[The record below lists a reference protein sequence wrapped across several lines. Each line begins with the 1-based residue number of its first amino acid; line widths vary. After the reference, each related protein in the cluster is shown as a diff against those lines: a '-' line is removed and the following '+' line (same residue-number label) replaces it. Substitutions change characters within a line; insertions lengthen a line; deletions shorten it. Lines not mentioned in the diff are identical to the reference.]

1 MTHDEPIDPL
11 AGHDTRSAEA
21 MVGLLSSAADANHNA
36 ACRVGSADVI
46 EPNGTLIAT
55 GDLHD
60 NPVNMGRVVQMAAL
74 DSDDPAHRAHLT
86 LHEVIH
92 SDRLVGGMDLS
103 HRAMLRV
110 AALKAAHPEHVHT
123 ILANHELAQIIGSG
137 IVKDGVRVVE
147 AFNAG
152 VEYVFGEGTD
162 DVLAAIDAFI
172 RSMPVALISG
182 RGTGKGLLCAHSLPG
197 PDVWDRMDF
206 EVLDRPL
213 TEDDYI
219 PRKGAAHLITWGR
232 RQKPEQLI
240 ELAERWGV
248 GLFILGH
255 DHAEE
260 GYAFKQP
267 NAVVLN
273 SDHAKGVVMK
283 VDLASPPNL
292 ANAAETVVPLG
303 GF

>member
-1 MTHDEPIDPL
+1 MMHDEPIDPL

-21 MVGLLSSAADANHNA
+21 MVELLRRATDANLNA
-36 ACRVGSADVI
+36 ACRNGSADVI
-46 EPNGTLIAT
+46 EPAGTLIAT

-60 NPVNMGRVVQMAAL
+60 NPVNLGRVVQMAAL
-74 DSDDPAHRAHLT
+74 DSDSPAHLT

-103 HRAMLRV
+103 HRALLRV
-110 AALKAAHPEHVHT
+110 AALKAAHPEYIHT

-152 VEYVFGEGTD
+152 VEYVFGDDTD
-162 DVLAAIDAFI
+162 AMLAAIDALI

-182 RGTGKGLLCAHSLPG
+182 RGTAQGVLCAHSLPG

-206 EVLDRPL
+206 DVLDRPL
-213 TEDDYI
+213 TEDDYT
-219 PRKGAAHLITWGR
+219 PRQGAAHLITWGR
-232 RQKPEQLI
+232 RQKPEQLT

-255 DHAEE
+255 DHAED
-260 GYAFKQP
+260 GYAFKEP

-283 VDLASPPNL
+283 IDLANPPNL
-292 ANAAETVVPLG
+292 ANAADCVVPLG